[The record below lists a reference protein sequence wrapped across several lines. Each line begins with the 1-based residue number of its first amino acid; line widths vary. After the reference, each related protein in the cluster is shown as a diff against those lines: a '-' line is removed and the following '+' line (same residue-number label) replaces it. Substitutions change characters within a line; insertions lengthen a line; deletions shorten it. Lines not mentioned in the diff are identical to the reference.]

1 MNKIPIEFLQ
11 MVKNDISNIEDHLAC
26 DTHNDEA
33 LKTLH
38 MELDGKYQAC
48 VKDWGKSMYGFAD
61 KFGFNYEWLDDTSLI
76 HNLDLMKAKLVAYR
90 YQVNAVPGIMPPSTN
105 VTVNVNNNVNISITF
120 DQARKQIEDMTS
132 LTSDQTQEAID
143 RINEIEKVTRSS
155 DSKKTKWEKIKPVLK
170 WLADKSVDVGKV
182 LLPLLL
188 KAGE

>member
-1 MNKIPIEFLQ
+1 MNKVPLEFLQ
-11 MVKNDISNIEDHLAC
+11 IVENDIRNIEKILSHA
-26 DTHNDEA
+26 THDEDA

-61 KFGFNYEWLDDTSLI
+61 KFGFNYEFLGDTSLL
-76 HNLDLMKAKLVAYR
+76 HNLSLMKAKLNTYR
-90 YQVNAVPGIMPPSTN
+90 FQVNAISGVMPPSTN
-105 VTVNVNNNVNISITF
+105 VTVNVDNNIKISITF
-120 DQARKQIEDMTS
+120 DQARRQIEDMTS
-132 LTSDQTQEAID
+132 LTADQTQEALD
-143 RINEIEKVTRSS
+143 RVNEIEKVMSSS

-188 KAGE
+188 KVSE